1 MLIEKSFYFLI
12 FRHCRNSFFFLL
24 AMTFM
29 LLIARNQVDAATIEL
44 WGIPQMNRTTFC
56 AL

>member
-1 MLIEKSFYFLI
+1 MFIAKSFYFLDI
-12 FRHCRNSFFFLL
+12 AEILFFLL

-29 LLIARNQVDAATIEL
+29 LLIARNQADAANIEL
-44 WGIPQMNRTTFC
+44 WGIPQMNRTTFG

>member
-1 MLIEKSFYFLI
+1 MLIAKSFYFLDI
-12 FRHCRNSFFFLL
+12 AEILLFLL

-29 LLIARNQVDAATIEL
+29 LLIARNQADAANIEL